1 VTRDVRSPDDRE
13 IRRLLGMRIRE
24 LRLARGLSQ
33 EAVAE
38 RGGRI
43 TCKHV
48 GEIER
53 AESNPSA
60 TSLVRI
66 AYGIGVAVG
75 ELFATL
81 PPPAA
86 STPPLVDPERP
97 PLQRAPSMPRRP
109 RGE

>member
-13 IRRLLGMRIRE
+13 IRRLLGVRIRE

-43 TCKHV
+43 TCKHI

-66 AYGIGVAVG
+66 AYGIGVAVS

-81 PPPAA
+81 PPPAD
-86 STPPLVDPERP
+86 PPPVLDAGHA
-97 PLQRAPSMPRRP
+97 PLRRAPSAPRRGP
-109 RGE
+109 RN